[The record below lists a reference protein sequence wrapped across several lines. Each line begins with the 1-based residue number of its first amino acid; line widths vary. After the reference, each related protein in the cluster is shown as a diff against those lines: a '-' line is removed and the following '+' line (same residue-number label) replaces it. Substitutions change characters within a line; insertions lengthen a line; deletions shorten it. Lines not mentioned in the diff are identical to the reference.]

1 MSDFAGL
8 MVPRLVRAAGPS
20 HVEKGLAWTLIIESG
35 HIPLRTRLGKPKLVP
50 TFAMEAP
57 FVDAKDHLPRPAER
71 LDAHPGKQGMIELVY
86 DQ

>member
-35 HIPLRTRLGKPKLVP
+35 HIPLRTRFGTCNRDMYRPLRWR
-50 TFAMEAP
+50 
-57 FVDAKDHLPRPAER
+57 HLLWTQRIIFQD
-71 LDAHPGKQGMIELVY
+71 LQNVWTLKQGMIELVY